1 MSSVKLLKD
10 LNFAEKINESNAV
23 TDPGKEV
30 LSKYRGFCYNNAPTC
45 TVVNNFIREASNF
58 SFDTGL
64 MSILESVMSFIGEN
78 KISWKLASA
87 CESILNNNS
96 HYNYIAK
103 VGVEQ
108 VGKLLE
114 MNENEVVSYIK
125 AGALKGVQYIPEF
138 RNICK
143 EIYKTHVC
151 EKATPNYTVQTPV
164 SFIFVEGE
172 KQYFQV
178 LGKTFIFENGKV
190 NEAVCNDVEFV
201 TVNKMLENFKSINGV
216 GLVLEYRSS
225 YNDGCSFVVNEN
237 KVEVKKGENVVESF
251 DNKDNFMEYANNV
264 SKILPINE
272 KMRWMNTTSMVA
284 TILEN
289 SENICGLDCTKVVR
303 TSDGSLFAITEAENN
318 VNLTVFA
325 NHVHGT
331 STSNY
336 DFVVEALNNVTSLTG
351 IDLKSEYTERITE
364 DCKKQN
370 PEEVEEINEALKESK
385 KAQISERRKQIA
397 ILAEKYKNDPARI
410 TLLNSLASELSLL
423 DA

>member
-10 LNFAEKINESNAV
+10 LNFASKINENNAV

-45 TVVNNFIREASNF
+45 TVVNNFVREASNF
-58 SFDTGL
+58 TFDSGL
-64 MSILESVMSFIGEN
+64 TSILESVMKFIGEN

-114 MNENEVVSYIK
+114 MNENEVISYIK

-151 EKATPNYTVQTPV
+151 EVNRPNYSLQTPV
-164 SFIFVEGE
+164 SFIFVEGQ

-178 LGKTFIFENGKV
+178 LGKTFSFENGKV
-190 NEAVCNDVEFV
+190 NEDTCNDSTFV
-201 TVNKMLENFKSINGV
+201 NINKMLENFKSVNEV
-216 GLVLEYRSS
+216 GLVLEYHSS
-225 YNDGCSFVVNEN
+225 YNDGCSFIINEN
-237 KVEVKKGENVVESF
+237 KVEIKKGEELVESF
-251 DNKDNFMEYANNV
+251 EDKSLFMEYCNNI
-264 SKILPINE
+264 SKILPVNE
-272 KMRWMNTTSMVA
+272 KMRWMNTTNMIA

-289 SENICGLDCTKVVR
+289 SENICGLDCTKVVN
-303 TSDGSLFAITEAENN
+303 TSDGSVMAITEAENN
-318 VNLTVFA
+318 VNLTVFR
-325 NHVHGT
+325 NYNHGT
-331 STSNY
+331 SSSNY
-336 DFVVEALNNVTSLTG
+336 NFMVEALNNVTSLTG
-351 IDLKSEYTERITE
+351 IDLKSEYQTRITE
-364 DCKKQN
+364 DCKKEN

-397 ILAEKYKNDPARI
+397 MLAEKYKNDPARI
-410 TLLNSLASELSLL
+410 TLLNSLAQELSLL